1 MRYAPTRTQQQA
13 ISAAGLNS
21 VILNFNKIAVFG
33 SAVTFAADNSDYLR
47 LSTKRIIDEAG
58 QLIRQ
63 VCQRFIGEP
72 STIQVRNSME
82 TAISSALR
90 GMQLKGALL
99 ESDFNVTYVPVDNL
113 AIIDL
118 VLTPAFELSSI
129 QVQLAINI

>member
-1 MRYAPTRTQQQA
+1 
-13 ISAAGLNS
+13 
-21 VILNFNKIAVFG
+21 
-33 SAVTFAADNSDYLR
+33 
-47 LSTKRIIDEAG
+47 
-58 QLIRQ
+58 
-63 VCQRFIGEP
+63 
-72 STIQVRNSME
+72 ME